1 MRKIADIEK
10 DLAAARAALAAVQG
24 TPTEVYS
31 RIVGYYRSVR
41 NWNRGKREEYGE
53 RRLYKLPE
61 KVQEPSATARVA
73 HGRVASSTAN
83 PGCASGTT
91 GSVAVRGAAADR
103 RLILF
108 VRPACPSCPTAKEVA
123 GKLGIP
129 VDLVDA
135 DTDAGLAEAARRNVL
150 STPTAIL
157 LSADGVELARARDA
171 RSIAAFA
178 GKVVPDATAM

>member
-1 MRKIADIEK
+1 MRKLADIEK
-10 DLAAARAALAAVQG
+10 DLAEARAALAAVEG

-53 RRLYKLPE
+53 RRLYKLPGE
-61 KVQEPSATARVA
+61 VREPAQAEPAAHDTTA
-73 HGRVASSTAN
+73 
-83 PGCASGTT
+83 
-91 GSVAVRGAAADR
+91 SVAADSGSAAEMPGATPVCGTAADR
-103 RLILF
+103 RLLLF
-108 VRPACPSCPTAKEVA
+108 VRPACPSCPTAKDAA

-171 RSIAAFA
+171 RSISAFA
-178 GKVVPDATAM
+178 GNGSPDAAAM